1 MKLRRGSLSPSSVG
15 KALLLP
21 VLTGLLLTGCTSP
34 GNPSSAPTIAETPQ
48 AVSHGSGALVHARH
62 GECNFGPK
70 VMKYL
75 ATGDNQG
82 DPRLDKMFAGH
93 VGAPG
98 PEARQIVDDAI
109 EKCDG
114 AADQREAVQASA
126 SASAEAA
133 TAKASA
139 EAQASASADAA
150 RASLLAKERPAC
162 AAIGGRL
169 NPSSNSAYLDTCDA
183 PNPDA
188 AATNGTLCAY
198 AQIAF
203 NTSGQMA
210 QSDIDVVKDGYP
222 GCFK

>member
-1 MKLRRGSLSPSSVG
+1 M
-15 KALLLP
+15 
-21 VLTGLLLTGCTSP
+21 LTGCASP
-34 GNPSSAPTIAETPQ
+34 GNTGSAPTIAQTPQ
-48 AVSHGSGALVHARH
+48 AVSDGSGALVRARH
-62 GECNFGPK
+62 VECNFGPK

-82 DPRLDKMFAGH
+82 DPRLDKIFARH

-98 PEARQIVDDAI
+98 PEARRIVDDAI

-114 AADQREAVQASA
+114 AADDREAAQASA
-126 SASAEAA
+126 SASAESAA
-133 TAKASA
+133 AKASA

-150 RASLLAKERPAC
+150 RANLLAKERPAC
-162 AAIGGRL
+162 AAMGGRL
-169 NPSSNSAYLDTCDA
+169 NPNSNSAYLDTCDA

-188 AATNGTLCAY
+188 AATNGALCAY

-203 NTSGQMA
+203 NASGQMA
-210 QSDIDVVKDGYP
+210 QSDIDVVRDGYP